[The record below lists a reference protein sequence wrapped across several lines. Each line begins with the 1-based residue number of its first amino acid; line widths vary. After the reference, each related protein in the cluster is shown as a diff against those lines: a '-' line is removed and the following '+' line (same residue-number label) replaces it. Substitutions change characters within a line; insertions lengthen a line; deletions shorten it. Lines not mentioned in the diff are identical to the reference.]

1 MFYVTHPSQNTSLKM
16 ATIGDR
22 NT

>member
-1 MFYVTHPSQNTSLKM
+1 MFYLTHTSQNTSLKM